1 MPDNFTYDVAVI
13 GGGLAG
19 LSTAILLADA
29 GKKLIL
35 IEKEKYPFHKVCGE
49 YISMES
55 HHFISSLGI
64 DLTALN
70 VPYINKLVITSPSG
84 KTLHSSLDLGGFG
97 ISRYTLDHALK
108 NIAQKK
114 GVVVMENYKV
124 EDVHFQN
131 ETFNIETKDQT
142 FKAKLCCGSFGK
154 KSNLDVK
161 WKRAFLQN
169 RESKLQNY
177 IGVKYHL
184 QINFPADTIALH
196 NFENGYCGIS
206 EIEDNKHCLCY
217 LTTANNLKKSNN
229 SIEEMETNILSQNP
243 HLKEIFLTAQK
254 LYSTP
259 LTISQIS
266 FEKKSLV
273 HNHVLFAGDAAG
285 MISPLCGN
293 GMSMALHSG
302 KIIANLMNN
311 YLEGIINRK
320 ELEESYTKQWNSQFS
335 SRLQTGRFIQSLFGK
350 KTTTDLFIGAMKKM
364 PFITKALIRKTHGK
378 SF

>member
-55 HHFISSLGI
+55 HKFISSLGI
-64 DLTALN
+64 DLHALK
-70 VPYINKLVITSPSG
+70 VPIINKLVITSPSG
-84 KTLHSSLDLGGFG
+84 NTLHSSLDLGGFG

-108 NIAQKK
+108 TIAQNK
-114 GVVVMENYKV
+114 GVVVMENCKV

-161 WKRAFLQN
+161 WKRSFLQN
-169 RESKLQNY
+169 KESKLQNY

-184 QINFPADTIALH
+184 KINFPADTIALH

-243 HLKEIFLTAQK
+243 HLKEIFSTAQK

-302 KIIANLMNN
+302 KIIASLMNN

-320 ELEESYTKQWNSQFS
+320 ELEELYTKQWNSHFS
-335 SRLQTGRFIQSLFGK
+335 ARLKTGRFIQSLFGK